1 MLSTLRHPA
10 SLLPALKNPVTE
22 FLPETKRQPL
32 PCYQVKHCEE
42 PVSPIQVLLITVF
55 ENECFGF
62 KLKKSG
68 FLKQA
73 GGSADGIKAQ
83 ELC

>member
-42 PVSPIQVLLITVF
+42 PVSSIRVLLITV
-55 ENECFGF
+55 
-62 KLKKSG
+62 
-68 FLKQA
+68 
-73 GGSADGIKAQ
+73 
-83 ELC
+83 